1 VGGGGL
7 PHLEGTK
14 PPTYR
19 GEGWGVKATVPP
31 PPPPVRGWRGSRH
44 PLNIERGTSHINLR
58 AVTKGVGGSVVEA
71 YVAEVGIANVVGKR
85 HLNRED
91 TAVALCAVHTIVGV
105 LGIGGCDRIGGVKG
119 GDTSGERGSGV
130 HHSDTLAHLL

>member
-1 VGGGGL
+1 
-7 PHLEGTK
+7 
-14 PPTYR
+14 
-19 GEGWGVKATVPP
+19 
-31 PPPPVRGWRGSRH
+31 VRGWRGSRH
-44 PLNIERGTSHINLR
+44 PLNIERGASHINLR

-91 TAVALCAVHTIVGV
+91 TAVALCAVHAIVGV

>member
-1 VGGGGL
+1 
-7 PHLEGTK
+7 
-14 PPTYR
+14 
-19 GEGWGVKATVPP
+19 
-31 PPPPVRGWRGSRH
+31 VRGWRGSRH
-44 PLNIERGTSHINLR
+44 PLNIERGASHINLR

-85 HLNRED
+85 HLTRED
-91 TAVALCAVHTIVGV
+91 TAVALCAVHAIVGV

-130 HHSDTLAHLL
+130 HHSDTMIDYL